1 MPEFLTTN
9 GWTEVCV
16 GVVDFYA
23 DNSTRHYT
31 TVSGC
36 SICSNQSSITT
47 SITAM
52 WQRAQVWMT
61 LFVRDVMNNLSICN
75 ENWGNL
81 ELCSPSLNAI

>member
-1 MPEFLTTN
+1 MPEYLTTN

-23 DNSTRHYT
+23 DNCTRHYT

-36 SICSNQSSITT
+36 SICSNQSSIIT

-52 WQRAQVWMT
+52 CQGAQVWMT
-61 LFVRDVMNNLSICN
+61 LFVRDVMNN
-75 ENWGNL
+75 
-81 ELCSPSLNAI
+81 